1 MAKGKKTQ
9 SEGISV
15 EAGKESQTAEK
26 KAGKGLKK
34 REVIFLALAFV
45 IMLIIVPY
53 MYYTRRYTSTFIQM
67 QQRLRPDQN
76 LQTNHK

>member
-26 KAGKGLKK
+26 KPGKGLKK